1 MGSECWAHFEKKAD
15 NMAECRHCKKQLS
28 YKNGTSRLNR
38 HYQESCRKRGRQQGS
53 HHGASAFSRSSS
65 DDLGEQ
71 TAAAAAAEDQ
81 LIRMIALHGFPSS
94 MVEDVEFTRFVR
106 MLCPDFKMPSRDD
119 VRKRCD
125 ELFDREMSS
134 LKDAIG
140 RTPGLASLSLGK
152 ATTAWGKVAYL
163 AAHFIDEEWN
173 FHCRVIRVF
182 KALELE
188 DGNVY
193 GLSKIL
199 DIKDYII
206 DIPVTDWDPEDYERM
221 LGIISHWG
229 LLSKLSGVL
238 IENFG
243 TTDFGDELHDDNDL
257 PHLSATQHELLCAT
271 NLWWDLPDIAS
282 NLHPFS
288 CYGQDCLDA
297 FEDENL
303 KKKRREI
310 SSHLQ
315 LDHPWTY
322 DEWWYAHYYA
332 LEIIHKECS
341 SGPAKIRALAGKVI
355 FHETWIT
362 ELLRT
367 TLGRIYR
374 AIKTISASSLPTSN
388 LVLIEMLEVRNT
400 LVLGFNNCSG
410 RMQNSSGELSDRF
423 KEISV
428 QNAMST
434 LDSFLLKSYLLL
446 SIPLILDPRYKLVY
460 VENLLKN
467 FQSILKN
474 APSVDLVSKVGEKFR
489 ELFTEYKT
497 QGIETDYNNESNA
510 TEHAN
515 HIHEMDVDP
524 SIQGN
529 GSTLQLT
536 EQGNTSSQEHMR
548 ELEAYL
554 QDETVPL
561 DQEDFDVLKWWKD
574 NCGRYPTVARIARDF
589 LAIPTSSRPSSQLM
603 TEIRNH
609 LRRYS

>member
-1 MGSECWAHFEKKAD
+1 
-15 NMAECRHCKKQLS
+15 
-28 YKNGTSRLNR
+28 
-38 HYQESCRKRGRQQGS
+38 
-53 HHGASAFSRSSS
+53 
-65 DDLGEQ
+65 
-71 TAAAAAAEDQ
+71 
-81 LIRMIALHGFPSS
+81 

-152 ATTAWGKVAYL
+152 TTTAWGKVAYL

-173 FHCRVIRVF
+173 FHCRVIQVF
-182 KALELE
+182 KALEVE
-188 DGNVY
+188 DDTTY

-199 DIKDYII
+199 DIKDHII
-206 DIPVTDWDPEDYERM
+206 DIPVTDWDLEDYERM

-243 TTDFGDELHDDNDL
+243 TTEFGKIIYDDNGL

-282 NLHPFS
+282 NLRYPFS
-288 CYGQDCLDA
+288 SYGQDCLDA

-303 KKKRREI
+303 KKKRRDI

-322 DEWWYAHYYA
+322 NKWWYAYYYA
-332 LEIIHKECS
+332 IEIIHKECS

-355 FHETWIT
+355 FHETWFT

-388 LVLIEMLEVRNT
+388 LVLIEMLEVRDM
-400 LVLGFNNCSG
+400 LVVGFNNCSG
-410 RMQNSSGELSDRF
+410 RMQNSSGELSNRHEDE
-423 KEISV
+423 KVIKYV
-428 QNAMST
+428 QNAIRE
-434 LDSFLLKSYLLL
+434 LDSYLLESYLLL

-460 VENLLKN
+460 VENFLKN
-467 FQSILKN
+467 FQSILEK
-474 APSVDLVSKVGEKFR
+474 APSADLFSKVGEEFR
-489 ELFTEYKT
+489 QLFTEYKT
-497 QGIETDYNNESNA
+497 QSIETDYNNENNA

-536 EQGNTSSQEHMR
+536 EQGNTSSQEHTR

-554 QDETVPL
+554 QDDTVPL

-589 LAIPTSSRPSSQLM
+589 LAIPTSGRPSPQLM
-603 TEIRNH
+603 TEITNH
-609 LRRYS
+609 LRRYA